1 MVEQVVGRH
10 EKESCGLVELLEG
23 EEVYTQWATEER
35 RTKKKVVCVPLLFG
49 TIKIFL
55 TFRS

>member
-10 EKESCGLVELLEG
+10 EKESCRFVELLEG
-23 EEVYTQWATEER
+23 EEIYKHWATEKR
-35 RTKKKVVCVPLLFG
+35 RTKKKVVCVLSLFG
-49 TIKIFL
+49 SIKIFL